1 MDNDYLW
8 GRVDY
13 HKVEINYSR
22 GDANLHEAVACH
34 PDTVA
39 SHLESAASHPDAVAD
54 CQKKDDSHPQA
65 EANDNSPRTDDNRRC
80 PGAIGVD
87 GGDSYAQSP
96 S

>member
-8 GRVDY
+8 GKADY

-22 GDANLHEAVACH
+22 GDANLHDA
-34 PDTVA
+34 
-39 SHLESAASHPDAVAD
+39 AASHPDAVAD
-54 CQKKDDSHPQA
+54 CQKKDDSHPLA
-65 EANDNSPRTDDNRRC
+65 ETNDNSPRTDDNRRC

-87 GGDSYAQSP
+87 RGDSHAQSP

>member
-8 GRVDY
+8 GKADY

-22 GDANLHEAVACH
+22 GDANLY
-34 PDTVA
+34 
-39 SHLESAASHPDAVAD
+39 ESVASHPDAAASHLDAAAD

-87 GGDSYAQSP
+87 GGDPHAQSP